1 MQNQIDIDEVIK
13 YVHTWDEYTDKLI
26 EENKDLKRE
35 ISVLEKRCELNRNSE
50 AQAKQEIN
58 QLHGII
64 TSLQETINSQCNI
77 LEENEAK
84 KCEIATLRENIV
96 SLKNRITE
104 TEAEAHEKI
113 DAINEYNKQ
122 EKEKMRIEFEENI
135 FKVKASMQRLLDER
149 DKKLQ
154 DFVKQTSEMERDR
167 QTNVMKLRLEFE
179 TKLQKLQKQTSSTEA
194 QGSNSSSA
202 MVRNDIL
209 RRKLQHIQAE
219 ADKEINEL
227 KMKICNLEKIVEK
240 QQGQK
245 KRKLSFH

>member
-1 MQNQIDIDEVIK
+1 MQKQIDVDEVIK

-26 EENKDLKRE
+26 EENKDLKRQ

-58 QLHGII
+58 QLHQII
-64 TSLQETINSQCNI
+64 TSLQETVNSQCNI

-84 KCEIATLRENIV
+84 KSEIAKLRENIV
-96 SLKNRITE
+96 SLKKMVTE
-104 TEAEAHEKI
+104 TEAEAREKI
-113 DAINEYNKQ
+113 DAINEYNKHDR
-122 EKEKMRIEFEENI
+122 EKMRIEFEEHAI
-135 FKVKASMQRLLDER
+135 RIKQSMQKLVDER
-149 DKKLQ
+149 DRKLQ

-167 QTNVMKLRLEFE
+167 QTDLMKMRLEFE
-179 TKLQKLQKQTSSTEA
+179 TKLQKMQKQTSTAEA
-194 QGSNSSSA
+194 QGSNASSA

-227 KMKICNLEKIVEK
+227 KMKICNLEKILEK

>member
-1 MQNQIDIDEVIK
+1 MQSQIDIDEVIK

-35 ISVLEKRCELNRNSE
+35 TSVLEKRCELNRNSE
-50 AQAKQEIN
+50 AQAKQEID
-58 QLHGII
+58 QLHRII
-64 TSLQETINSQCNI
+64 TSLQETVNSQCNI

-84 KCEIATLRENIV
+84 KCEIAKLRENIA
-96 SLKNRITE
+96 SLKKSITE
-104 TEAEAHEKI
+104 TETEAHEKI

-122 EKEKMRIEFEENI
+122 EKEKMRVEFEEHVL
-135 FKVKASMQRLLDER
+135 KVKASMHKLLDER
-149 DKKLQ
+149 DRKLQ
-154 DFVKQTSEMERDR
+154 DFVRQTSEMERDR
-167 QTNVMKLRLEFE
+167 QTDLMKMRLEFE
-179 TKLQKLQKQTSSTEA
+179 TKMQKMQKQTSSTEA
-194 QGSNSSSA
+194 QGSNASSA

-209 RRKLQHIQAE
+209 RRKLQHVQAE

-227 KMKICNLEKIVEK
+227 KMKIANLEKTLEK